1 MENSDLQELISALQ
15 LKNNQLAE
23 REDDLADQKE
33 EFQAQKEELTAAIE
47 ELVSKNN
54 SLAETLQQL
63 QKRNE
68 ELDQILYRASHDL
81 KTPVSSLAGLLDLMR
96 AENLTPSQTNLHTY
110 MNQKVSQMNDVL
122 KSLTM
127 FAEASFEK
135 IEVKDVTL
143 KNVAEEVLRDLSY
156 LPNYGNVKI
165 EIEYNSLHHVQTDEL
180 VLYNILKCLIS
191 NSITYRDPVKE
202 GNVWVNFSKSSKHFH
217 IQVTD
222 DGEGISTGIS
232 DSVFDMFFRGSERSH
247 GQGLGLYIVKSV
259 VDRMKGEV
267 RWLSNSGNTTFH
279 VTFPE
284 S

>member
-1 MENSDLQELISALQ
+1 MENSDLQDLISALQ
-15 LKNNQLAE
+15 LKNRQLEE
-23 REDDLADQKE
+23 REGDLSDQKE

-81 KTPVSSLAGLLDLMR
+81 KTPVSSLEGLLDLMR
-96 AENLTPSQTNLHTY
+96 SENLTPSQTNLHTY

-135 IEVKDVTL
+135 IEVKDIAL

-156 LPNYGNVKI
+156 LPNYGNVNIK
-165 EIEYNSLHHVQTDEL
+165 IEYNMLQHVQTDEL

-202 GNVWVNFSKSSKHFH
+202 GNVWVNFSKSSEQLH
-217 IQVTD
+217 IEVTD

-259 VDRMKGEV
+259 VDRMKGNV
-267 RWLSNSGNTTFH
+267 QWISNSGKTTFH
-279 VTFPE
+279 VTLPE